1 MTYRVLIEPTAAA
14 GIRSATAWYTRNAS
28 PAVAAR
34 WYNGLIKK
42 IDTLRKSPR
51 RCPRADEDEDFDEEI
66 RVLVYG
72 KRRGIYRVLF
82 TIRDDAVH
90 ILLYVRHG
98 AQGPVTP
105 EEGEA

>member
-1 MTYRVLIEPTAAA
+1 MTYRVVIEPTAAA
-14 GIRSATAWYTRNAS
+14 GIRASVAWYMRNAS

-34 WYNGLIKK
+34 WYNGLIRK

-51 RCPRADEDEDFDEEI
+51 RCPRAEEDEDFAEEI
-66 RVLVYG
+66 RVLLYG

-82 TIRDDAVH
+82 TIREDAVH
-90 ILLYVRHG
+90 ILYVRHG

-105 EEGEA
+105 DEGEA